1 MTQRHHF
8 RHKPESGVM
17 DNGGGS
23 QRGAR
28 MQRSAIRGP
37 LTQAIERIEGWN
49 GHRRSPVRQRFNF
62 NRRHTGERRY
72 PGKDRKGKPH
82 IIPACSPDEMQCN
95 PGRLR
100 VKDTQAK
107 TDRRR
112 RN

>member
-1 MTQRHHF
+1 
-8 RHKPESGVM
+8 M
-17 DNGGGS
+17 DTG
-23 QRGAR
+23 
-28 MQRSAIRGP
+28 IRRCDSDSIS
-37 LTQAIERIEGWN
+37 TD
-49 GHRRSPVRQRFNF
+49 
-62 NRRHTGERRY
+62 RHTDEHRY